1 MRGSSR
7 TNDHGRAMLEAEE
20 SRPLPQGFEDI
31 QRQELSRLFG
41 RMADIRLLVFV
52 PAALALAAALA
63 VAEPARWRGAF
74 LFAVLVPLGAFFIL
88 ETFRF
93 RREGLAR
100 GAVTV
105 NLLAAIVGQ
114 VALAFATGALESPF
128 TYTFVPLAVMI
139 GLFAAPGARGALVAA
154 QVAAVWALAAL
165 ELSRALPE
173 LNLSLF
179 GGGPR
184 AGHVDAHLLASAVVL
199 SIVLAVASRAGRA
212 VRGVFDRMLR
222 EALRA
227 REESL
232 RAHAERAEELTAL
245 SAEIAHELKNPLAS
259 VKGLAALL
267 AEGAP
272 PGKSA
277 ERLAVLRREVD
288 RMQGVLEEF
297 LNFSRPLVPLSARA
311 IDLALLARDVAV
323 LHEGM
328 ARQRGLRIEV
338 RGAAADVRCD
348 ERKVKQILINLIQ
361 NALEASPSGAA
372 VEVLLL
378 PPAAGVASVHVLDR
392 GPGVDPALAGRA
404 FDPGVT
410 SKTHGSGL
418 GLTIARALAR
428 QHGGEVEL
436 APREGGGCAAVL
448 RLPAHAP
455 AANEPSRQVLP

>member
-74 LFAVLVPLGAFFIL
+74 LFAVLVPLGVFFIL
-88 ETFRF
+88 ETIRF
-93 RREGLAR
+93 RREGLTR

-105 NLLAAIVGQ
+105 NLLAAVVGQ

-199 SIVLAVASRAGRA
+199 SIVLAVA
-212 VRGVFDRMLR
+212 
-222 EALRA
+222 
-227 REESL
+227 
-232 RAHAERAEELTAL
+232 
-245 SAEIAHELKNPLAS
+245 
-259 VKGLAALL
+259 
-267 AEGAP
+267 
-272 PGKSA
+272 
-277 ERLAVLRREVD
+277 
-288 RMQGVLEEF
+288 
-297 LNFSRPLVPLSARA
+297 
-311 IDLALLARDVAV
+311 
-323 LHEGM
+323 
-328 ARQRGLRIEV
+328 
-338 RGAAADVRCD
+338 
-348 ERKVKQILINLIQ
+348 
-361 NALEASPSGAA
+361 
-372 VEVLLL
+372 
-378 PPAAGVASVHVLDR
+378 
-392 GPGVDPALAGRA
+392 
-404 FDPGVT
+404 
-410 SKTHGSGL
+410 
-418 GLTIARALAR
+418 
-428 QHGGEVEL
+428 
-436 APREGGGCAAVL
+436 
-448 RLPAHAP
+448 
-455 AANEPSRQVLP
+455 

>member
-1 MRGSSR
+1 M
-7 TNDHGRAMLEAEE
+7 RAMLEPGEG
-20 SRPLPQGFEDI
+20 RPLPQGFEDI

-41 RMADIRLLVFV
+41 RMADIRLIAFV
-52 PAALALAAALA
+52 PAALALAGALA
-63 VAEPARWRGAF
+63 VAEPARWRAAF
-74 LFAVLVPLGAFFIL
+74 LFAVLVPLAGLFAA
-88 ETFRF
+88 ETLRF
-93 RREGLAR
+93 RRSGLSR

-105 NLLAAIVGQ
+105 NLLAAVVGQ

-139 GLFAAPGARGALVAA
+139 GLFASPGAGRALVAT
-154 QVAAVWALAAL
+154 QVAAVWALAGL
-165 ELSRALPE
+165 ELSRRFPG
-173 LNLSLF
+173 LNLALF

-184 AGHVDAHLLASAVVL
+184 AGHVDAHLLASATVL
-199 SIVLAVASRAGRA
+199 SLVLALASRAGRA
-212 VRGVFDRMLR
+212 VRGVFDGMLR

-267 AEGAP
+267 ADGAA
-272 PGKSA
+272 PGKPA

-297 LNFSRPLVPLSARA
+297 LNFSRPLVPLAERA
-311 IDLALLARDVAV
+311 VDLALLAEDVAA
-323 LHEGM
+323 LHEGL
-328 ARQRGLRIEV
+328 ARQRGVRIEV
-338 RGAAADVRCD
+338 RGGQAEARCD
-348 ERKVKQILINLIQ
+348 ERKVKQILINLLQ
-361 NALEASPSGAA
+361 NALEASPAGAA
-372 VEVLLL
+372 IELWVL
-378 PPAAGVASVHVLDR
+378 PPADGAVSLHVLDR
-392 GPGVDPALAGRA
+392 GPGLDPALSGRA
-404 FDPGVT
+404 FEPGIT
-410 SKTHGSGL
+410 SKARGSGL

-448 RLPAHAP
+448 RLPAPAP
-455 AANEPSRQVLP
+455 AAREALA